1 MYITNKV
8 TFNYIPL
15 NTAVVLAHRMGELP
29 NQEFQEV
36 LESLEKS
43 KQQIDEFYV
52 KVMMENVEKSL
63 NSLDLKYAVTQS
75 KLTSLPKVLQSPIN
89 KKLKF
94 KKPTKARAR
103 VRKFDKGE

>member
-1 MYITNKV
+1 
-8 TFNYIPL
+8 
-15 NTAVVLAHRMGELP
+15 MGELP
-29 NQEFQEV
+29 NQEEFQEV

-63 NSLDLKYAVTQS
+63 NSIDLKYAVTQS
-75 KLTSLPKVLQSPIN
+75 KLTSLPKVQSPIN